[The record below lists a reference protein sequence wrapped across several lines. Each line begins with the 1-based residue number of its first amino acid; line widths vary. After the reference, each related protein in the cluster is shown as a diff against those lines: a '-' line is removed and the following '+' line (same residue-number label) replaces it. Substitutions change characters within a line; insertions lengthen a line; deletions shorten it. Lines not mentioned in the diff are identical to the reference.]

1 MDEPSTRDEQPT
13 AELPFNTLDAAV
25 VVIGVVAAVYFL
37 NYAQPLLIPV
47 MLAILMSLAL
57 TPLVNGVSRI
67 LWRSLAAGVV
77 LLVFVGTIAFGAW
90 SVSDEVLQVVEN
102 LPVAAKHLRETVRR
116 DRQSGGGTLQK
127 MQQAANELQR
137 TANEA
142 SNTPAAVSGAVQRVQ
157 VVQPPF
163 SVTSYVWWGGMGLAG
178 FVGQLL
184 MILFL
189 AYFLLASGDLYKRKL
204 VKIAGPTLT
213 HRKITVKIIDDINS
227 QIQRY
232 LLTLI
237 ITSAV
242 VGTLTCVAL
251 WMLGLDAWL
260 VWGIAAGIFNTIP
273 YFGPVIV
280 SAGLAV
286 VGYLQFG
293 TLSQTAAVAGVAM
306 AITSLEG
313 WLITPQM
320 MGRAA
325 RMNPAAVFIGLLFWG
340 WVWGLW
346 GVVLAVPMMMLL
358 KSTCDY
364 IEDLQPIAELLG
376 D

>member
-1 MDEPSTRDEQPT
+1 MDDTSRLET
-13 AELPFNTLDAAV
+13 PFSTLDAAV
-25 VVIGVVAAVYFL
+25 IVIGVVAAVYFL

-47 MLAILMSLAL
+47 MLAILISLAL
-57 TPLVNGVSRI
+57 TPIVNAIARVMHRAA
-67 LWRSLAAGVV
+67 AAGLV
-77 LLVFVGTIAFGAW
+77 LLLFVGLIAFGAW
-90 SVSDEVLQVVEN
+90 SVSDDVLQVVEN
-102 LPVAAKHLRETVRR
+102 LPVAARHLRETMRHN
-116 DRQSGGGTLQK
+116 RQTQGGTLQK
-127 MQQAANELQR
+127 VQQAANELQK

-142 SNTPAAVSGAVQRVQ
+142 STPTPVPGAVQRVQ

-163 SVTSYVWWGGMGLAG
+163 SVTSYLWWGGMGIAG
-178 FVGQLL
+178 FAGQLL

-189 AYFLLASGDLYKRKL
+189 AYFLLEAGDLYKRKM

-237 ITSAV
+237 ITSTI
-242 VGTLTCVAL
+242 VGALTCVAL
-251 WMLGLDAWL
+251 WLLGLQAWL

-293 TLSQTAAVAGVAM
+293 TLQQTAAVAGVAM

-313 WLITPQM
+313 WLITPHM

-325 RMNPAAVFIGLLFWG
+325 RMNPAAVFVGLLFWG

-358 KSTCDY
+358 KSTCDHV
-364 IEDLQPIAELLG
+364 EDLQPVAEILG